1 MVCRVGIGFIFY
13 LHLEWREVVRLHV
26 ANRVFPNEEAFAGFV
41 DGALFIIAIDKAI
54 VVVVNAVVANLANF
68 GTAFTIAAVYKTV
81 AIVIDV
87 VVADFLCK
95 GLYGRQAQTE

>member
-1 MVCRVGIGFIFY
+1 MWFVVIGIDFILY
-13 LHLEWREVVRLHV
+13 LHLEGREVVGLHV
-26 ANRVFPNEEAFAGFV
+26 ANRVFSDEEAFAGFV

-68 GTAFTIAAVYKTV
+68 GTAFAIAAVYQTI

-95 GLYGRQAQTE
+95 GL